1 MSEVFSLL
9 IVEEAKAECETGHT
23 SAGSQSSNNLAQ
35 EKLPQPWSHNEMKP
49 VYNGTINW
57 EWNFKN
63 EKKRWRLWTL

>member
-35 EKLPQPWSHNEMKP
+35 EKLLNLGPVMKP
-49 VYNGTINW
+49 V
-57 EWNFKN
+57 
-63 EKKRWRLWTL
+63 